1 MQPAPQKMKLR
12 ERPMGPNSV
21 FAIFPT
27 YLPPTLGSDLQN
39 RLVANFVML
48 QNIDEKHDVLI
59 QIYLRQALHTS

>member
-12 ERPMGPNSV
+12 EHPMGPNSV
-21 FAIFPT
+21 FAISS
-27 YLPPTLGSDLQN
+27 YLFTSNFRLWSD